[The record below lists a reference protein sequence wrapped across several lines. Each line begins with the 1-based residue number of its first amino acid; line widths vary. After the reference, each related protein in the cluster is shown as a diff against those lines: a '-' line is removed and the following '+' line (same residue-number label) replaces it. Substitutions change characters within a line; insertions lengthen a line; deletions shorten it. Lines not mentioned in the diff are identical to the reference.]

1 MILTKLLLLPLFM
14 HVLLIFFVGI
24 RSLRARIKAVKSGSA
39 KLHEIAT
46 DSGAWPARVKKH
58 GDNFDNQFET
68 PMLWYSAC
76 ALIVALKLEDTVF
89 AALSWMFLLTRLA
102 HSYVQT
108 THNNVPSRMRIFL
121 LGFFTLIVMWTW
133 LAMKLFL
140 LG

>member
-102 HSYVQT
+102 HSYVHT